1 MQTRAIATSTSGKG
15 LLRRAYTKARGNPAT
30 ATIPPMIRRDFL
42 VKENRPER
50 RSRRNMQS
58 ADTAH
63 RKAKVKRSLGSSTE
77 GGGRGFLV
85 SRNSMSR
92 IQGILSPG
100 LLRHPEV
107 ASFSHMTSPA
117 TQIENMSSWA

>member
-15 LLRRAYTKARGNPAT
+15 LLRRAYTKARGTPAT

-42 VKENRPER
+42 VKENRAER

-63 RKAKVKRSLGSSTE
+63 RKAKVKRSLGSCTE
-77 GGGRGFLV
+77 GGGRRIIV
-85 SRNSMSR
+85 SRNSIARM
-92 IQGILSPG
+92 QGILPQVR
-100 LLRHPEV
+100 LHHPYV
-107 ASFSHMTSPA
+107 ASFDRRT
-117 TQIENMSSWA
+117 